1 MFVMLICCEKLF
13 LLAETIRLG
22 TLLFLTFEYDKWG
35 IGILI
40 KINDFDGV

>member
-1 MFVMLICCEKLF
+1 MFVAMLICCNFSFKLK
-13 LLAETIRLG
+13 RLG
-22 TLLFLTFEYDKWG
+22 WVLSFLTFEYDKWG